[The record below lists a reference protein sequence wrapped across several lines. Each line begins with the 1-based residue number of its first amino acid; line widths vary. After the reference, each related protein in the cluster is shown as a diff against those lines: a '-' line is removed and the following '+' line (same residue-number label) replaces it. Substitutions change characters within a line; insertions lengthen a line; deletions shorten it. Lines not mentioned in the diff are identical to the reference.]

1 MKIGFIGLGHMGA
14 GMAARLCQAGHDVT
28 VFNRSAQR
36 IQPLLAAGAKAAGNI
51 GEACAADV
59 VFTMLA
65 DDNALAD
72 VVTGPS
78 GMLEHLKP
86 GAIHVSCSTVSV
98 SLSARLAHQHS
109 ERQQGYIA
117 APVFGRPDAASSGK
131 LFIVAAGKQ
140 ELIETVG
147 PLFDALGQ
155 RTYIVSDVP
164 EKANLVKLSGNF
176 MIATVIETLGEAMS
190 LVEKGGVDRHQYLEL
205 LTSSLF
211 NVPVYKNYGAMIADR
226 NFAPAGFAAHL
237 GQKDIRLVL
246 AAAEELKVPL
256 PFASILRD
264 RFLNLAAHGGGNLD
278 WSAIGSLASDDAA
291 LVIKETSR

>member
-14 GMAARLCQAGHDVT
+14 GMAMRLCQAGLDVT
-28 VFNRSAQR
+28 VFNRSAAR
-36 IQPLLAAGAKAAGNI
+36 MQPLVDAGARAARDI
-51 GEACAADV
+51 AEVCTADV

-65 DDNALAD
+65 DDQALDA
-72 VVTGPS
+72 VVEGPA
-78 GMLEHLKP
+78 GMHQQLGS
-86 GAIHVSCSTVSV
+86 GAIHVSCSTISV
-98 SLSARLAHQHS
+98 ARSARLADEHGD
-109 ERQQGYIA
+109 RKQGYIA
-117 APVFGRPDAASSGK
+117 APVFGRPDAASAGK
-131 LFIVAAGKQ
+131 LFIAAAGKA
-140 ELIETVG
+140 ELIDRVR
-147 PLFDALGQ
+147 PLFEVLGQ
-155 RTYIVSDVP
+155 RLYIVSDVP

-176 MIATVIETLGEAMS
+176 MIATVIEALGEAMS

-226 NFAPAGFAAHL
+226 KFEPAGFAAHL

-264 RFLNLAAHGGGNLD
+264 RFLNLAAHGGRDLD
-278 WSAIGSLASDDAA
+278 WSAIASLASDDAA
-291 LVIKETSR
+291 LAAREAPR

>member
-117 APVFGRPDAASSGK
+117 APVFGRPDAAASGK

-140 ELIETVG
+140 DLIEKLK

-155 RTYIVSDVP
+155 RTYIVSDAP

-176 MIATVIETLGEAMS
+176 MIATVIEALGEAMS
-190 LVEKGGVDRHQYLEL
+190 LAEKGGVDRHQYLEL

-211 NVPVYKNYGAMIADR
+211 NVPVYKNYGAMIAER
-226 NFAPAGFAAHL
+226 NFEPAGFAAHL

-291 LVIKETSR
+291 VTVREASR